1 MPHIED
7 EGIVLKGQ
15 LSANSFFNGVFF
27 IFTLCSKAIV
37 IIVIIIVVIVIKVV
51 VVIIVIIISSVG
63 ERSGDIIRGARW
75 SRSPWVC
82 TSGYVIASCRSCS
95 TIRGGICC
103 STIGERSSVSLRSP
117 CRCISTRVCS
127 SGNIIVWS
135 GNSFFC
141 CCNAARRRRICCW
154 FRLACSGTWQRGG
167 CVRTVRLR
175 ILSYNEKESL
185 RWLLK

>member
-1 MPHIED
+1 VPHIED

-51 VVIIVIIISSVG
+51 VIIIVIILSSVG
-63 ERSGDIIRGARW
+63 ERSSGIIRGARR

-82 TSGYVIASCRSCS
+82 TSGYVIAKCRSCS

-103 STIGERSSVSLRSP
+103 SIIGERSSVSLRSP
-117 CRCISTRVCS
+117 CRCISTRFCG

-135 GNSFFC
+135 SNSFLC
-141 CCNAARRRRICCW
+141 CCNDVRRRRICCW
-154 FRLACSGTWQRGG
+154 FRLACSGTWQGG
-167 CVRTVRLR
+167 GFVRNVRLP
-175 ILSYNEKESL
+175 ILSYNEKKSL
-185 RWLLK
+185 KWLHK

>member
-63 ERSGDIIRGARW
+63 ERSSGIIRGARR
-75 SRSPWVC
+75 SRSPRVC
-82 TSGYVIASCRSCS
+82 TSGYVIANCRSCS

-117 CRCISTRVCS
+117 CGCISTRVCS

-135 GNSFFC
+135 SSRG
-141 CCNAARRRRICCW
+141 RICCW
-154 FRLACSGTWQRGG
+154 FRLACSGTWQKGG

-185 RWLLK
+185 RWLHK